1 MKNLIYF
8 SIFITAFFISTS
20 NDSFSGLKSVN
31 SDSTTY
37 CIVSGEAID
46 GEGVKYL
53 YLNKEVKFCC
63 EGCEKSFKKNP
74 AKYLGSAELWCPV
87 CNEGDAK
94 KVISFVNNEIKYY
107 FCGTGCQNKFE
118 KNPDEYLNNFKVP
131 TNE

>member
-1 MKNLIYF
+1 MKKLVCF
-8 SIFITAFFISTS
+8 TIFITAFFISSS
-20 NDSFSGLKSVN
+20 NVSFSGLKSVS
-31 SDSTTY
+31 SDSTAN
-37 CIVSGEAID
+37 CIVSGEAIN
-46 GEGVKYL
+46 GEGVKFV

-94 KVISFVNNEIKYY
+94 KDISFVNNGVKYY
-107 FCGTGCQNKFE
+107 FCGTGCKNKFE
-118 KNPDEYLNNFKVP
+118 KNPDEYLSNFKIP